1 MQKLL
6 FVFLL
11 VGGQLVFAQNYPTDY
26 FASPLEVPLHLSGTF
41 GELRNNHFHSGID
54 FKTQQKE
61 GLRVL
66 SSADGYISR
75 IKVSTWGNG
84 KALYISHPNGYTT
97 VYCHLQKFAPE
108 IEAYVKQHQYNRKS
122 YEVEFFLTASDFK
135 VKQGELIAFSGNS
148 GGSGGPH
155 LHFEIRD
162 SKTENI
168 INPMYF
174 GFSKRITDTK
184 KPIINS
190 LTVYPIGEK
199 SVANSSE
206 NPSNVAL
213 SQQKDGTYL
222 AAPVLADGKIG
233 FGVNTY
239 DLLDFNYNKN
249 GVYKIETFLN
259 GSPDFSITF
268 NTFAFSE
275 TRYLN
280 AFVDYEKW
288 IKQKNRTQKLFL
300 KNHYPLSLVTHNK
313 KTGIIEPSPNI
324 THTFKIEI
332 TDFHQNK
339 ITIVVPVKHSPEN
352 PKVKKQPKSPL
363 VLKSKIENLYEK
375 ENVSIYAAPNV
386 FYEDF
391 ELLFEIK
398 NGVLTFADHTIPV
411 HKNYAITFN
420 DTSIPKHLR
429 SKTYIATLDGNR
441 KKHNK
446 TEVSDVFFKTW
457 TRNTGQFTLVQDTI
471 APSVQP
477 VNFSEGK
484 WLSKEP
490 FLQVEIDDKESGID
504 TYNAYLNDVWILM
517 EYDYKTKR
525 LMHDF
530 ADGKMQEGRNNLK
543 VVVTDNVGN
552 STTFETHFFRSQKTN
567 E

>member
-6 FVFLL
+6 FVFLIFC
-11 VGGQLVFAQNYPTDY
+11 GHFTFAQNYPTDY
-26 FASPLEVPLHLSGTF
+26 FASPLEVPLHLSGSF
-41 GELRNNHFHSGID
+41 GELRNNHFHSGLD

-61 GLRVL
+61 GLRIL

-84 KALYISHPNGYTT
+84 KALYITHPNGYTT

-135 VKQGELIAFSGNS
+135 VKQGEFIAYSGNT

-162 SKTENI
+162 SKSENI
-168 INPMYF
+168 INPMHF
-174 GFSKRITDTK
+174 GFNKLVTDTK

-190 LTVYPIGEK
+190 LTVYPIGENA
-199 SVANSSE
+199 VANGSE
-206 NPSNVAL
+206 VASNVTI
-213 SQQKDGTYL
+213 SQQKNGTYL
-222 AAPVLADGKIG
+222 AEPVLANGKIG
-233 FGVNTY
+233 FGVNAY
-239 DLLDFNYNKN
+239 DLFDFNYNKN
-249 GVYKIETFLN
+249 GVYKIETYLN
-259 GSPDFSITF
+259 GSPDFSVAF
-268 NTFAFSE
+268 DSFAFAE

-280 AFVDYEKW
+280 AFIDYERW
-288 IKQKNRTQKLFL
+288 MKQKNRVQKLFVA
-300 KNHYPLSLVTHNK
+300 NPYPLSLISHNK
-313 KTGIIEPSPNI
+313 KSGIIEISSNI
-324 THTFKIEI
+324 THSYKIEI

-339 ITIVVPVKHSPEN
+339 ITIVVPIKHTSTA
-352 PKVKKQPKSPL
+352 PKVKKQAKSPL
-363 VLKSKIENLYEK
+363 MLRSKVENLYEK
-375 ENVSIYAAPNV
+375 ENVTVYVSPNV

-391 ELLFEIK
+391 ELLFDVK
-398 NGVLTFADHTIPV
+398 NGVLTFADNTIPV

-420 DTSIPKHLR
+420 DTSVPKHLR
-429 SKTYIATLDGNR
+429 SKTYIASLEGNS

-471 APSVQP
+471 APV
-477 VNFSEGK
+477 VKLINFSEGK
-484 WLSKEP
+484 WLSKEAS
-490 FLQVEIDDKESGID
+490 LQIEIDDRGSGID
-504 TYNAYLNDVWILM
+504 TYNAYLNDTWILM

-525 LMHDF
+525 LVHDF
-530 ADGKMQEGRNNLK
+530 SDGKVQEGRNNLK
-543 VVVTDNVGN
+543 VVVNDNVGN
-552 STTFETHFFRSQKTN
+552 STIFETHFFRSQKTN